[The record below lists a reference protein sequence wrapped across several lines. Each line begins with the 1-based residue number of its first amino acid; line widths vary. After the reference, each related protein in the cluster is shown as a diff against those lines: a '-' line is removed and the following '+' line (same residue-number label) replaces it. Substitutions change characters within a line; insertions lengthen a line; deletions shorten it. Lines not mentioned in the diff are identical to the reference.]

1 MASYNRVL
9 LMGNLTRDPELRQT
23 SSNNPVANIG
33 LAVNR
38 SYTTKSGERREEATF
53 IDCEAWGR
61 TAEVMS
67 RYLKKGRPVFV
78 DGRLK
83 LDEWEDREGN
93 RRHKLKVVIEQF
105 QFINSN
111 PNRSEDSNN
120 DNDNHS
126 EEMGEV
132 YEADHQTMTDDSIPF

>member
-67 RYLKKGRPVFV
+67 KYLKKGRPVFV

-111 PNRSEDSNN
+111 PNRSDDS
-120 DNDNHS
+120 DPHDDQ
-126 EEMGEV
+126 EMGDV
-132 YEADHQTMTDDSIPF
+132 YEADHENLTDDSIPF